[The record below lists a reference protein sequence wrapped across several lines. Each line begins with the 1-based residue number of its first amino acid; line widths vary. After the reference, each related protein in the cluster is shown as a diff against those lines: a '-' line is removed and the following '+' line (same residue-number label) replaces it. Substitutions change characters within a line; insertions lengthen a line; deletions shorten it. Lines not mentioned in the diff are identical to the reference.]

1 MLKWDFLVPPSLPAA
16 EVKSVF
22 VCLLN
27 CNSPLKGNELSYYH
41 TLLPHVNHSS

>member
-1 MLKWDFLVPPSLPAA
+1 MLKWDFLVPPSFPAA

-22 VCLLN
+22 VCVLN

-41 TLLPHVNHSS
+41 TLLPHVN